1 MDIINTLKNDPDQDV
16 ADATEN
22 SDVVLLQERKI
33 LSPKFVALEVESQE
47 RERHLGDRWN
57 KEEEERKRKLEE
69 EEENKFDF
77 TSFLLESKKP
87 IARKNTKQAIKKRV
101 DGSMSNAAKNG
112 NLASRQLKTQNS
124 GIADPNPAKRKNG
137 ISKR

>member
-33 LSPKFVALEVESQE
+33 LTPKFTALEAESQE

-57 KEEEERKRKLEE
+57 KEEEERKRKQEE

-87 IARKNTKQAIKKRV
+87 IPRKSTKQGLKRINGV
-101 DGSMSNAAKNG
+101 MQNASKNG
-112 NLASRQLKTQNS
+112 TLASRQLKTQNS
-124 GIADPNPAKRKNG
+124 SGISDSNPAKRKNG
-137 ISKR
+137 ITKR

>member
-1 MDIINTLKNDPDQDV
+1 MDIMNTLKNDPDQDV

-33 LSPKFVALEVESQE
+33 LSPKFAALEAESQE

-87 IARKNTKQAIKKRV
+87 IGRKNTK
-101 DGSMSNAAKNG
+101 
-112 NLASRQLKTQNS
+112 
-124 GIADPNPAKRKNG
+124 
-137 ISKR
+137 